1 MYVCWLWQKIHK
13 ILTFEGKNGSN
24 ISILTKNIVTFY
36 GYFSLKG
43 NLHFKKNIENSVT
56 GLTPP
61 PILAKIMENFEKYL
75 LFYALKN

>member
-43 NLHFKKNIENSVT
+43 NLHFKKNMEFFFIV
-56 GLTPP
+56 GLIP
-61 PILAKIMENFEKYL
+61 PIRPKLV
-75 LFYALKN
+75 